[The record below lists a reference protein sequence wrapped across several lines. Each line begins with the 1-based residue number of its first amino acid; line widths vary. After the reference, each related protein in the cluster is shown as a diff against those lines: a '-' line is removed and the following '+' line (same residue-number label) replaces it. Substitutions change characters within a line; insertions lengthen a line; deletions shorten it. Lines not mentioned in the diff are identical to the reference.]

1 MRKRVSTCLLVAIHT
16 LIGPMQPAQSAPTG
30 IEPQREFRAAW
41 VATVA
46 NIDWPSR
53 RDLSTKE
60 QIAEMN
66 ALLDQA
72 AALKLNA
79 IIFQV
84 RPMADA
90 LYPTPLAP
98 WSEFLTGT
106 MGQAPKPFYDPLALM
121 IEGAHRRGLEL
132 HAWFNPY
139 RASHP
144 DARSKI
150 APSHVSRTQP
160 AITRQ
165 FGRYLWLDPT
175 AEATKRHTLEAVLD
189 IVRRYDVD
197 GIHYD
202 DYFYPYPSYAPGTD
216 FPDHANWRAYQQ
228 SGGKLSRDD
237 WRRSHV
243 NEFVQR
249 LYAAVKEQKPW
260 VKVGVSPFGI
270 WRPGFPEGIEGLDQ
284 YGILFADARL
294 WLNRGWIDYFAP
306 QLYWP
311 INQKPQAYERL
322 LDWWIGENF
331 MNRHIWPGNFTSR
344 ITLAPNSWEPPEIL
358 NQIAATRART
368 GAGGNIHFSMVAL
381 MENRK
386 GIAEILRRGPY
397 AEPAL
402 VPPSPWIHST
412 PPTRPTARVR
422 TVENGDLVVTWT
434 SPPGEALRVWAIYTR
449 VGNHWKMKLVPAYR
463 IHQGGLR
470 FAAAENITEVAVSA
484 IDRLGNES
492 DRSLLRV
499 R

>member
-1 MRKRVSTCLLVAIHT
+1 MHAATPT
-16 LIGPMQPAQSAPTG
+16 PTG
-30 IEPQREFRAAW
+30 IQPEREFRAAW

-53 RDLSTKE
+53 RDLSTEE

-66 ALLDQA
+66 ALLDLA
-72 AALKLNA
+72 ATLNLNA

-98 WSEFLTGT
+98 WSEFLTGA
-106 MGQAPKPFYDPLALM
+106 MGRAPDPFYDPLALM
-121 IEGAHRRGLEL
+121 IEGAHQRGLEL

-144 DARSKI
+144 DARSEV
-150 APSHVSRTQP
+150 APNHISRTNP

-165 FGRYLWLDPT
+165 FGRYRWLDPT
-175 AEATKRHTLEAVLD
+175 DEATKRHTLEAVID

-202 DYFYPYPSYAPGTD
+202 DYFYPYPSYANGAD
-216 FPDHANWRAYQQ
+216 FPDHANWNAYRQ
-228 SGGKLSRDD
+228 GGGSLSRDD

-243 NEFVQR
+243 NNFVQR
-249 LYAAVKEQKPW
+249 LYAAVKKENPRI
-260 VKVGVSPFGI
+260 KVGVSPFGI
-270 WRPGFPEGIEGLDQ
+270 WRPNFPEGIEGLDQ
-284 YGILFADARL
+284 YGILYADAKL

-311 INQKPQAYERL
+311 IDQKPQAYTRL
-322 LDWWIGENF
+322 LDWWIGENHQR
-331 MNRHIWPGNFTSR
+331 RHIWPGNFTSR
-344 ITLAPNSWEPPEIL
+344 ITLAPSSWAPTEIV
-358 NQIAATRART
+358 NQIAATRARP

-381 MENRK
+381 MQNRK
-386 GIAEILRRGPY
+386 GIADILRRGPY
-397 AEPAL
+397 AKPAL
-402 VPPSPWIHST
+402 VPPSPWIDST
-412 PPTRPTARVR
+412 PPTRPTARLR
-422 TVENGDLVVTWT
+422 TVEGGDLVITWS
-434 SPPGEALRVWAIYTR
+434 SPPAEDLRVWAVYTR
-449 VGNHWKMKLVPAYR
+449 VGREWKMKLVPAHR
-463 IHQGGLR
+463 IHRAGLR